1 MEDEE
6 FDFDEFMENS
16 NHDFEMKLE
25 EYRDKMM
32 TIAIEVNYDNIA
44 NNGINEWHLRH
55 LHPIELR
62 DLNETFKLMINHFED
77 LEDYEKC
84 ATVLKEQQ
92 KVNSIISQKQDI

>member
-16 NHDFEMKLE
+16 KHDFEMKLE

-32 TIAIEVNYDNIA
+32 TIAIEANYDNIV